1 MFSIF
6 FAIFCNSRKALKS
19 YVLFQNFILL
29 DFYNFQDFPRFSDF
43 LNVFQILKDFFNSQS
58 IWRINS
64 FKIFQS
70 FRHLD
75 FKSFSSFIFPSFTF
89 LYFFYIFKLLRIN
102 SNFFFDFSLSFLCLF
117 CLKMFFQ
124 SPSFDRY
131 IKLNVFRFLNT
142 LRI

>member
-29 DFYNFQDFPRFSDF
+29 DFPNFQDFPRFSDF

-58 IWRINS
+58 IWRIYS
-64 FKIFQS
+64 FEIFQS
-70 FRHLD
+70 FRHLN

-89 LYFFYIFKLLRIN
+89 LYLFYIFKLLRIN
-102 SNFFFDFSLSFLCLF
+102 SNFFSWFFTKFSLSFLS
-117 CLKMFFQ
+117 Q
-124 SPSFDRY
+124 
-131 IKLNVFRFLNT
+131 NVFSISKLW
-142 LRI
+142 